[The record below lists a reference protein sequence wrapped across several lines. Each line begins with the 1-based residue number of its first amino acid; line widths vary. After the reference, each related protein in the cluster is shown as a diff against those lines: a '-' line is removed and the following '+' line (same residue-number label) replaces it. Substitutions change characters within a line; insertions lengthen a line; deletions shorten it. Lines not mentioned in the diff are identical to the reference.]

1 MSKVA
6 NHHAIQSLF
15 HLIHTQLICL
25 KYNSFNRRKSE
36 QKGKGGYMWTA
47 KRFNSPGSMAHI
59 KPNKSSTPQEILG
72 EWLPKIL
79 KTVTSMSQRNTG
91 WTCSAILTCSQLYLF
106 KPHLQLASC
115 MPPSHASP
123 SHSLLSQVPSKELHW
138 TLGNINSW
146 TAWSSTG
153 TGCSGMES
161 PFPEVFK
168 RCADM
173 ALGNMG

>member
-1 MSKVA
+1 VSKVA

-91 WTCSAILTCSQLYLF
+91 KHRMDTQCHPYLF
-106 KPHLQLASC
+106 TALPVQTPSTVGFMHATIPCISQPL
-115 MPPSHASP
+115 PPVSS
-123 SHSLLSQVPSKELHW
+123 SIKGT
-138 TLGNINSW
+138 TLDIR
-146 TAWSSTG
+146 
-153 TGCSGMES
+153 
-161 PFPEVFK
+161 K
-168 RCADM
+168 H
-173 ALGNMG
+173 